1 MMEIISLHHSGFA
14 IITDRSVV
22 IIDYF
27 KDPYCIIPPLLKTGK
42 SVYVLSSHRHH
53 DHFREEVLTW
63 SDVCADIK
71 YIFSSD
77 IKRVLK
83 LRGND
88 LSNSICFIKKLD
100 IYNDANLKVQAFGS
114 TDVGVSFLLELDEK
128 VVFHA
133 GDLNNWHWEKESTL
147 QEIKKAEGDFMAV
160 LRDISKCVEA
170 FDVAMF
176 PVDTRMCGDYARGT
190 RQFLQQFKVDYFI
203 PMHTWGQ
210 WKEAC
215 DFSVYKNDKYGKYVC
230 LKDGESLSL
239 KKTKNNIYGNKSK
252 V

>member
-14 IITDRSVV
+14 VITERIVV

-27 KDPYCIIPPLLKTGK
+27 KDPYCIIPPLLKTGR
-42 SVYVLSSHRHH
+42 SVYVLSSHRHQ
-53 DHFREEVLTW
+53 DHFNEEVLAW
-63 SDVCADIK
+63 SNVCSDIK

-83 LRGND
+83 RKENGLP
-88 LSNSICFIKKLD
+88 NSVCFIKRDD
-100 IYNDANLKVQAFGS
+100 IYKDTNLKVQAFGS
-114 TDVGVSFLLELDEK
+114 TDVGVSFLLELDER
-128 VVFHA
+128 VLFHA
-133 GDLNNWHWEKESTL
+133 GDLNNWHWKKESTY

-160 LRDISKCVEA
+160 LRDISKCIEA

-176 PVDTRMCGDYARGT
+176 PVDARMYGDYARGA

-203 PMHTWGQ
+203 PMHTWGL

-215 DFSVYKNDKYGKYVC
+215 DFSVYKNDKFGKYVC

-239 KKTKNNIYGNKSK
+239 KN
-252 V
+252 